1 MPRISNRFAFGWR
14 CSLLLV
20 AVQCVSGR
28 LAAAEDSL
36 QLSDELRA
44 RCLKTLR
51 DGMTSDEF
59 WPSIHAAEGLTLAG
73 HGDEVRA
80 HLEPKLPLEKDDQ
93 RRCGLAR
100 ELVRAGDRAKAQIML
115 DVLAGDDP
123 YGHVHAAESLYK
135 VNEIGD
141 GKALKRAAMQTDNMN
156 LHLMAAAAL
165 ARGGN
170 KKAMKQLRVRLSDA
184 DPETRKIA
192 AWILGRIGDAS
203 DIPQLRQNV
212 ESAPDAISRAYNEHS
227 LASLGDAA
235 GLRALVA
242 NLNDDDPAIRTY
254 AATFAGDAKAISAG
268 PALISLL
275 DHENIDVR
283 VRAAQSLLVLSQL
296 GSKLKDRR

>member
-1 MPRISNRFAFGWR
+1 MARLSNRFTFLCR
-14 CSLLLV
+14 CSLLLFV
-20 AVQCVSGR
+20 VQFVEVRSIT
-28 LAAAEDSL
+28 AEDKFE
-36 QLSDELRA
+36 LSDQLRS

-51 DGMTSDEF
+51 DGMKSDEF

-73 HGDEVRA
+73 QGDEVREF
-80 HLEPKLPLEKDDQ
+80 LEPKLPLEKDDQ

-100 ELVRAGDRAKAQIML
+100 ELVRAGDRDKAQVML
-115 DVLAGDDP
+115 DILAGEDP
-123 YGHVHAAESLYK
+123 FGHVHAAESLYK

-141 GKALKRAAMQTDNMN
+141 AKAMKRAARQTENIK

-170 KKAMKQLRVRLSDA
+170 KKALRQLRARLSDA

-203 DIPQLRQNV
+203 DIPQLRKNV
-212 ESAPDAISRAYNEHS
+212 ESAPDAISRVYNEHS
-227 LASLGDAA
+227 LASLGDAE

-242 NLNDDDPAIRTY
+242 NLQDDDPAIRTY
-254 AATFAGDAKAISAG
+254 AATFAGDAKEVSVG
-268 PALISLL
+268 PALIPLL

-283 VRAAQSLLVLSQL
+283 VRAAQSMLVLSQL
-296 GSKLKDRR
+296 GAK